1 MGNVARAT
9 RLLHLEG
16 EFENSANRHANG
28 DIIVAARSLTSIR
41 TRRPRNTL
49 NPGALLQGTF
59 TLTDMPKFRRPRNVF
74 YGWYLVGLSSFM
86 LMLMSTT
93 VFQGVGTFFVALER
107 TFGWNRTTL
116 SGAFALSRAEG
127 ALLGPL
133 EGFLVDRL
141 GTRRMVIVGYLVM
154 GLGFIFYSQIQTV
167 WHFYVAYI
175 AISLGS
181 GVGGW
186 IAFVTLINNWF
197 SRRRALAMSIAVSG
211 IQLGGFLVP
220 LMAWGIESHGFRMTA
235 LGIGI
240 VLIVVAVPASRFI
253 RNLPEDVGDLPDGA
267 PAPRAGSASASSTQA
282 DSADVPDM
290 TPRQA
295 LKTVSFWVI
304 AVARLTSVVSI
315 VSLSVH
321 LVPKLTDSGISLITA
336 NFVVTLYT
344 FVAFLTGFLAGYL
357 ADRSSK
363 VIVLFVCMLLQ
374 ALAMGILT
382 FHRHSTDGCRI
393 RRAVG
398 GGLRRARAF
407 ADRDSWRLLRQ
418 KTFRINT
425 GHEHGSVKHCDDF
438 RAPLRRIY
446 VRPQAKLRH
455 TFRHLHHNGVHRRIR
470 HSAGTA
476 AKPTSGTRIG
486 LPYKVLIRLAPRN
499 TNFTASYPFLDSY
512 VPPPYR
518 SNWADK

>member
-1 MGNVARAT
+1 
-9 RLLHLEG
+9 
-16 EFENSANRHANG
+16 
-28 DIIVAARSLTSIR
+28 
-41 TRRPRNTL
+41 
-49 NPGALLQGTF
+49 
-59 TLTDMPKFRRPRNVF
+59 
-74 YGWYLVGLSSFM
+74 M

-240 VLIVVAVPASRFI
+240 VLIVVAVPASRFV
-253 RNLPEDVGDLPDGA
+253 RNLPEDVGSLPDGA
-267 PAPRAGSASASSTQA
+267 PIRRTVGASGSSTQS
-282 DSADVPDM
+282 DSGDVPDM

-382 FHRHSTDGCRI
+382 FTDTLPMAVVFAVLWGAGFGGRVPLLTAIVGDYFGRRHFGSILGMNMVPSNI
-393 RRAVG
+393 AMI
-398 GGLRRARAF
+398 F
-407 ADRDSWRLLRQ
+407 APLFAGFMFDLRQ
-418 KTFRINT
+418 SYFIPFATFTIMGFIGAFVILLARQPSPLQ
-425 GHEHGSVKHCDDF
+425 E
-438 RAPLRRIY
+438 RA
-446 VRPQAKLRH
+446 
-455 TFRHLHHNGVHRRIR
+455 
-470 HSAGTA
+470 
-476 AKPTSGTRIG
+476 
-486 LPYKVLIRLAPRN
+486 
-499 TNFTASYPFLDSY
+499 
-512 VPPPYR
+512 
-518 SNWADK
+518 

>member
-1 MGNVARAT
+1 
-9 RLLHLEG
+9 
-16 EFENSANRHANG
+16 
-28 DIIVAARSLTSIR
+28 
-41 TRRPRNTL
+41 
-49 NPGALLQGTF
+49 
-59 TLTDMPKFRRPRNVF
+59 
-74 YGWYLVGLSSFM
+74 M

-93 VFQGVGTFFVALER
+93 VFQGVGTFFVVLER

-127 ALLGPL
+127 ALLGPI

-154 GLGFIFYSQIQTV
+154 GLGFIFYSQIQSV

-253 RNLPEDVGDLPDGA
+253 RNLPEDVGSLPDGA
-267 PAPRAGSASASSTQA
+267 PIRRTVGASGSSTQS
-282 DSADVPDM
+282 DSGDVPDM

-382 FHRHSTDGCRI
+382 FTDTLPMAVVFAVLWGAGFGGRVPLLTAIVGDYFGRRHFGSILGMNLVPSNI
-393 RRAVG
+393 AMI
-398 GGLRRARAF
+398 F
-407 ADRDSWRLLRQ
+407 APLFAGFMFDLRQ
-418 KTFRINT
+418 
-425 GHEHGSVKHCDDF
+425 
-438 RAPLRRIY
+438 
-446 VRPQAKLRH
+446 
-455 TFRHLHHNGVHRRIR
+455 
-470 HSAGTA
+470 
-476 AKPTSGTRIG
+476 
-486 LPYKVLIRLAPRN
+486 
-499 TNFTASYPFLDSY
+499 SY
-512 VPPPYR
+512 VIPFATFTIMGFIGAFVILLARQPSPLQER
-518 SNWADK
+518 A

>member
-1 MGNVARAT
+1 
-9 RLLHLEG
+9 
-16 EFENSANRHANG
+16 
-28 DIIVAARSLTSIR
+28 
-41 TRRPRNTL
+41 
-49 NPGALLQGTF
+49 
-59 TLTDMPKFRRPRNVF
+59 
-74 YGWYLVGLSSFM
+74 M

-240 VLIVVAVPASRFI
+240 VLIVVAVPASRFV
-253 RNLPEDVGDLPDGA
+253 RNLPEDVGSLPDGA
-267 PAPRAGSASASSTQA
+267 PIRRTVGASGSSTQS
-282 DSADVPDM
+282 DSGDVPDM

-321 LVPKLTDSGISLITA
+321 LVPKLTDSGVSLITA

-382 FHRHSTDGCRI
+382 FTDTLPMAVVFAVLWGAGFGGRVPLLTAIVGDYFGRRH
-393 RRAVG
+393 
-398 GGLRRARAF
+398 F
-407 ADRDSWRLLRQ
+407 
-418 KTFRINT
+418 
-425 GHEHGSVKHCDDF
+425 GSILGMNMVPSNIAMIF
-438 RAPLRRIY
+438 APLF
-446 VRPQAKLRH
+446 AG
-455 TFRHLHHNGVHRRIR
+455 FMFDIR
-470 HSAGTA
+470 Q
-476 AKPTSGTRIG
+476 
-486 LPYKVLIRLAPRN
+486 
-499 TNFTASYPFLDSY
+499 SY
-512 VPPPYR
+512 VIPFATFTIMGFIGAFVILLARQPSPLQER
-518 SNWADK
+518 A

>member
-1 MGNVARAT
+1 
-9 RLLHLEG
+9 
-16 EFENSANRHANG
+16 
-28 DIIVAARSLTSIR
+28 
-41 TRRPRNTL
+41 
-49 NPGALLQGTF
+49 
-59 TLTDMPKFRRPRNVF
+59 
-74 YGWYLVGLSSFM
+74 M

-295 LKTVSFWVI
+295 LRTVAFWVI

-382 FHRHSTDGCRI
+382 FTDTLPMAVVFAVLWGAGFGGRVPLLTAIVGDYFGRRHFGSILGMNMVPSNI
-393 RRAVG
+393 AMI
-398 GGLRRARAF
+398 F
-407 ADRDSWRLLRQ
+407 APLFAGFMFDLRQ
-418 KTFRINT
+418 
-425 GHEHGSVKHCDDF
+425 
-438 RAPLRRIY
+438 
-446 VRPQAKLRH
+446 
-455 TFRHLHHNGVHRRIR
+455 
-470 HSAGTA
+470 
-476 AKPTSGTRIG
+476 
-486 LPYKVLIRLAPRN
+486 
-499 TNFTASYPFLDSY
+499 SY
-512 VPPPYR
+512 VIPFATFTIMGFIGAFVILLARQPSPLQER
-518 SNWADK
+518 A

>member
-1 MGNVARAT
+1 
-9 RLLHLEG
+9 
-16 EFENSANRHANG
+16 
-28 DIIVAARSLTSIR
+28 
-41 TRRPRNTL
+41 
-49 NPGALLQGTF
+49 
-59 TLTDMPKFRRPRNVF
+59 
-74 YGWYLVGLSSFM
+74 M

-235 LGIGI
+235 LGIGM
-240 VLIVVAVPASRFI
+240 VLIVVAVPASRFV
-253 RNLPEDVGDLPDGA
+253 RNLPEDVGSLPDGA
-267 PAPRAGSASASSTQA
+267 PIRRTVGASGSSTQS
-282 DSADVPDM
+282 DSGDVPDM

-382 FHRHSTDGCRI
+382 FTDTLPMAVVFAVLWGAGFGGRVPLLTAIVGDYFGRRH
-393 RRAVG
+393 
-398 GGLRRARAF
+398 F
-407 ADRDSWRLLRQ
+407 
-418 KTFRINT
+418 
-425 GHEHGSVKHCDDF
+425 GSILGMNMVPSNIAMIF
-438 RAPLRRIY
+438 APLF
-446 VRPQAKLRH
+446 AG
-455 TFRHLHHNGVHRRIR
+455 FMFDIR
-470 HSAGTA
+470 Q
-476 AKPTSGTRIG
+476 
-486 LPYKVLIRLAPRN
+486 
-499 TNFTASYPFLDSY
+499 SY
-512 VPPPYR
+512 VIPFATFTIMGFIGAFVILLARQPSPLQER
-518 SNWADK
+518 A

>member
-1 MGNVARAT
+1 
-9 RLLHLEG
+9 
-16 EFENSANRHANG
+16 
-28 DIIVAARSLTSIR
+28 
-41 TRRPRNTL
+41 
-49 NPGALLQGTF
+49 
-59 TLTDMPKFRRPRNVF
+59 MPKFRRPRNVF

-141 GTRRMVIVGYLVM
+141 GTRKMVIVGYLIM
-154 GLGFIFYSQIQTV
+154 GLGFIFYSQIQSV

-240 VLIVVAVPASRFI
+240 VLIVVAVPASRFV
-253 RNLPEDVGDLPDGA
+253 RNLPEDVGSLPDGA
-267 PAPRAGSASASSTQA
+267 PIRRTVGASGSSTQS
-282 DSADVPDM
+282 DSGDVPDM

-382 FHRHSTDGCRI
+382 FTDTLPMAVVFAVLWGAGFGGRVPLLTAIVGDYFGRRHFGSILGMNMVPSNI
-393 RRAVG
+393 AMI
-398 GGLRRARAF
+398 F
-407 ADRDSWRLLRQ
+407 APLFAGFMFDLRQ
-418 KTFRINT
+418 
-425 GHEHGSVKHCDDF
+425 
-438 RAPLRRIY
+438 
-446 VRPQAKLRH
+446 
-455 TFRHLHHNGVHRRIR
+455 
-470 HSAGTA
+470 
-476 AKPTSGTRIG
+476 
-486 LPYKVLIRLAPRN
+486 
-499 TNFTASYPFLDSY
+499 SY
-512 VPPPYR
+512 VIPFATFTIMGFIGAFVILLARQPSPLQER
-518 SNWADK
+518 A

>member
-1 MGNVARAT
+1 
-9 RLLHLEG
+9 
-16 EFENSANRHANG
+16 
-28 DIIVAARSLTSIR
+28 
-41 TRRPRNTL
+41 
-49 NPGALLQGTF
+49 
-59 TLTDMPKFRRPRNVF
+59 
-74 YGWYLVGLSSFM
+74 M

-240 VLIVVAVPASRFI
+240 VLIVVAVPASRFV
-253 RNLPEDVGDLPDGA
+253 RNLPEDVGSLPDGA
-267 PAPRAGSASASSTQA
+267 PIRRTVGASGSSTQS
-282 DSADVPDM
+282 DSGDVPDM

-382 FHRHSTDGCRI
+382 FTDTLPMAVVFAVLWGAGFGGRVPLLTAIVGDYFGRRH
-393 RRAVG
+393 
-398 GGLRRARAF
+398 F
-407 ADRDSWRLLRQ
+407 
-418 KTFRINT
+418 
-425 GHEHGSVKHCDDF
+425 GSILGMNMVPSNIAMIF
-438 RAPLRRIY
+438 APLF
-446 VRPQAKLRH
+446 AG
-455 TFRHLHHNGVHRRIR
+455 FMFDIR
-470 HSAGTA
+470 Q
-476 AKPTSGTRIG
+476 
-486 LPYKVLIRLAPRN
+486 
-499 TNFTASYPFLDSY
+499 SY
-512 VPPPYR
+512 VIPFATFTIMGFIGAFVILLARQPSPLQER
-518 SNWADK
+518 A

>member
-1 MGNVARAT
+1 
-9 RLLHLEG
+9 
-16 EFENSANRHANG
+16 
-28 DIIVAARSLTSIR
+28 
-41 TRRPRNTL
+41 
-49 NPGALLQGTF
+49 
-59 TLTDMPKFRRPRNVF
+59 
-74 YGWYLVGLSSFM
+74 M

-240 VLIVVAVPASRFI
+240 VLIVVAVPASRFV

-282 DSADVPDM
+282 DSGDVPDM

-382 FHRHSTDGCRI
+382 FTDTLPMAVVFAVLWGAGFGGRVPLLTAIVGDYFGRRHFGSILGMNLVPSNI
-393 RRAVG
+393 AMI
-398 GGLRRARAF
+398 F
-407 ADRDSWRLLRQ
+407 APLFAGFMFDLRQ
-418 KTFRINT
+418 SYFIPFATFTIMGFIGAFVILLARQPSPLQ
-425 GHEHGSVKHCDDF
+425 E
-438 RAPLRRIY
+438 RA
-446 VRPQAKLRH
+446 
-455 TFRHLHHNGVHRRIR
+455 
-470 HSAGTA
+470 
-476 AKPTSGTRIG
+476 
-486 LPYKVLIRLAPRN
+486 
-499 TNFTASYPFLDSY
+499 
-512 VPPPYR
+512 
-518 SNWADK
+518 

>member
-1 MGNVARAT
+1 
-9 RLLHLEG
+9 
-16 EFENSANRHANG
+16 
-28 DIIVAARSLTSIR
+28 
-41 TRRPRNTL
+41 
-49 NPGALLQGTF
+49 
-59 TLTDMPKFRRPRNVF
+59 
-74 YGWYLVGLSSFM
+74 M

-197 SRRRALAMSIAVSG
+197 SRRRALAMSVAVSG

-240 VLIVVAVPASRFI
+240 VLIVVAVPASRFV
-253 RNLPEDVGDLPDGA
+253 RNLPEDVGSLPDGA
-267 PAPRAGSASASSTQA
+267 PIRRTVGTSGSSTQS
-282 DSADVPDM
+282 DSGDVPDM

-382 FHRHSTDGCRI
+382 FTDTLPMAVVFAVLWGAGFGGRVPLLTAIVGDYFGRRHFGSILGMNMVPSNI
-393 RRAVG
+393 AMI
-398 GGLRRARAF
+398 F
-407 ADRDSWRLLRQ
+407 APLFAGFMFDLRQ
-418 KTFRINT
+418 
-425 GHEHGSVKHCDDF
+425 
-438 RAPLRRIY
+438 
-446 VRPQAKLRH
+446 
-455 TFRHLHHNGVHRRIR
+455 
-470 HSAGTA
+470 
-476 AKPTSGTRIG
+476 
-486 LPYKVLIRLAPRN
+486 
-499 TNFTASYPFLDSY
+499 SY
-512 VPPPYR
+512 VIPFATFTIMGFIGAFVILLARQPSPLQER
-518 SNWADK
+518 A

>member
-1 MGNVARAT
+1 
-9 RLLHLEG
+9 
-16 EFENSANRHANG
+16 
-28 DIIVAARSLTSIR
+28 
-41 TRRPRNTL
+41 
-49 NPGALLQGTF
+49 
-59 TLTDMPKFRRPRNVF
+59 
-74 YGWYLVGLSSFM
+74 M

-141 GTRRMVIVGYLVM
+141 GTRKMVIVGYLIM
-154 GLGFIFYSQIQTV
+154 GLGFIFYSQIQSV

-240 VLIVVAVPASRFI
+240 VLIVVAVPASRFV
-253 RNLPEDVGDLPDGA
+253 RNLPEDVGSLPDGA
-267 PAPRAGSASASSTQA
+267 PIRRTVGASGSSTQS
-282 DSADVPDM
+282 DSGDVPDM

-382 FHRHSTDGCRI
+382 FTDTLPMAVVFAVLWGAGFGGRVPLLTAIVGDYFGRRHFGSILGMNMVPSNI
-393 RRAVG
+393 AMI
-398 GGLRRARAF
+398 F
-407 ADRDSWRLLRQ
+407 APLFAGFMFDLRQ
-418 KTFRINT
+418 
-425 GHEHGSVKHCDDF
+425 
-438 RAPLRRIY
+438 
-446 VRPQAKLRH
+446 
-455 TFRHLHHNGVHRRIR
+455 
-470 HSAGTA
+470 
-476 AKPTSGTRIG
+476 
-486 LPYKVLIRLAPRN
+486 
-499 TNFTASYPFLDSY
+499 SY
-512 VPPPYR
+512 VIPFATFTIMGFIGAFVILLARQPSPLQER
-518 SNWADK
+518 A

>member
-1 MGNVARAT
+1 
-9 RLLHLEG
+9 
-16 EFENSANRHANG
+16 
-28 DIIVAARSLTSIR
+28 
-41 TRRPRNTL
+41 
-49 NPGALLQGTF
+49 
-59 TLTDMPKFRRPRNVF
+59 
-74 YGWYLVGLSSFM
+74 M

-154 GLGFIFYSQIQTV
+154 GLGFIYYSQIQTV

-240 VLIVVAVPASRFI
+240 VLIVVAVPASRFV
-253 RNLPEDVGDLPDGA
+253 RNLPEDVGSLPDGA
-267 PAPRAGSASASSTQA
+267 PIRRTVGASGSSTQS
-282 DSADVPDM
+282 DSGDVPDM

-344 FVAFLTGFLAGYL
+344 FVAFMTGFLAGYL

-382 FHRHSTDGCRI
+382 FTDTLPMAVVFAVLWGAGFGGRVPLLTAIVGDYFGRRH
-393 RRAVG
+393 
-398 GGLRRARAF
+398 F
-407 ADRDSWRLLRQ
+407 
-418 KTFRINT
+418 
-425 GHEHGSVKHCDDF
+425 GSILGMNMVPSNIAMIF
-438 RAPLRRIY
+438 APLF
-446 VRPQAKLRH
+446 AG
-455 TFRHLHHNGVHRRIR
+455 FMFDIR
-470 HSAGTA
+470 Q
-476 AKPTSGTRIG
+476 
-486 LPYKVLIRLAPRN
+486 
-499 TNFTASYPFLDSY
+499 SY
-512 VPPPYR
+512 VIPFATFTIMGFIGAFVILLARQPSPLQER
-518 SNWADK
+518 A

>member
-1 MGNVARAT
+1 MPHAIRPPRGRADRAT
-9 RLLHLEG
+9 P
-16 EFENSANRHANG
+16 
-28 DIIVAARSLTSIR
+28 R
-41 TRRPRNTL
+41 TQSHFSKDQ
-49 NPGALLQGTF
+49 QGKS
-59 TLTDMPKFRRPRNVF
+59 TLTDMPTFRRPRNVF

-141 GTRRMVIVGYLVM
+141 GTRKMVIVGYLIM
-154 GLGFIFYSQIQTV
+154 GLGFIFYSQIQSV

-240 VLIVVAVPASRFI
+240 VLIVVAVPASRFV
-253 RNLPEDVGDLPDGA
+253 RNLPEDIGARPDGA
-267 PAPRAGSASASSTQA
+267 PIRRTVGTPGSSTQS
-282 DSADVPDM
+282 DSGDAPDM

-382 FHRHSTDGCRI
+382 FTDTLPMAVVFAVLWGAGFGGRVPLLTAIVGDYFGRRHFGSILGMNMVPSNI
-393 RRAVG
+393 AMI
-398 GGLRRARAF
+398 F
-407 ADRDSWRLLRQ
+407 APLFAGFMFDLRQ
-418 KTFRINT
+418 
-425 GHEHGSVKHCDDF
+425 
-438 RAPLRRIY
+438 
-446 VRPQAKLRH
+446 
-455 TFRHLHHNGVHRRIR
+455 
-470 HSAGTA
+470 
-476 AKPTSGTRIG
+476 
-486 LPYKVLIRLAPRN
+486 
-499 TNFTASYPFLDSY
+499 SY
-512 VPPPYR
+512 VIPFATFTIMGFIGAFVILLARQPSPLQER
-518 SNWADK
+518 A